1 MAPGAERVTVAFPP
15 RPCAAAVAWLIPKQK
30 MAAAN
35 KKIGEA
41 V

>member
-15 RPCAAAVAWLIPKQK
+15 RLCAAAVAWLIHQQK
-30 MAAAN
+30 VTATAH
-35 KKIGEA
+35 KIEET